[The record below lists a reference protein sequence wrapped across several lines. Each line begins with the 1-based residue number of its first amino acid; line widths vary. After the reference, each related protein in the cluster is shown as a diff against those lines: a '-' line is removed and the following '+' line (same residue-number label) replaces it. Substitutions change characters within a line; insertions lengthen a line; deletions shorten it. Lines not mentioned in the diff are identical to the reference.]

1 MKIYNTLTRS
11 KEEFEPIALNK
22 VKMYTCGQTTYND
35 IHMGNARFYVVFDAI
50 RRYLEYRG
58 YDVDF
63 VQNFTDI
70 DDKIIARAIEEDIST
85 QEIAEKYIA
94 STLADLDALNVKR
107 ATVNPRV
114 TEEMPEIIAMIQQL
128 IDSGHA
134 YEKNGTVY
142 YNVAAFPGYGKL
154 SKKNIDELESGARVE
169 VEEDKENPTDFVLW
183 KPAKP
188 DEPKWASPW
197 GDGRPGWHI
206 ECSATV
212 RKYLG
217 DQIDIHG
224 GGADLIFPH
233 HENEIA
239 QTEALTGKDFARYW
253 THCGILTVDHKKMS
267 KSRGNFAT
275 LQEVAEKFPYDVIR
289 FFFLSGHYRM
299 PMEFTE
305 TVLNA
310 AQQGLTRIKT
320 CYNNITHS
328 LDSAPPAPDALQKES
343 IEEYIDRVMPALDIN
358 SDEAN
363 ALSVTA
369 EFELAK
375 RAYHENFIDA
385 MDDDFNTADAIT
397 TIFELVRHIN
407 VFLARELKPYK
418 EFLADARDA
427 LTQYMD
433 ILGIDIEKLQGEA
446 QDASFNEKVEALIA
460 ARQAARKNK
469 DFACSDRIRDELTA
483 MGITLEDTREGVRWH
498 RA

>member
-1 MKIYNTLTRS
+1 MKIYNTLTRN
-11 KEEFEPIALNK
+11 KEEFLPITPGK

-58 YDVDF
+58 YAVEF

-70 DDKIIARAIEEDIST
+70 DDKIIARASEEGIST
-85 QEIAEKYIA
+85 KEIAEKYIA
-94 STLADLDALNVKR
+94 STLADLETLNVKR

-114 TEEMPEIIAMIQQL
+114 TEEMPEIIEMIQQL
-128 IDSGHA
+128 IAGGHA

-142 YNVAAFPGYGKL
+142 YNVSAFEPYGKL

-169 VEEDKENPTDFVLW
+169 VEDEKNNPIDFVLW

-206 ECSATV
+206 ECSATA

-217 DQIDIHG
+217 DEIDIHG

-239 QTEALTGKDFARYW
+239 QTEALTGKDFARTW
-253 THCGILTVDHKKMS
+253 MHCGILTVDHKKMS

-275 LQEVAEKFPYDVIR
+275 LQEVTEKFPHDVIR
-289 FFFLSGHYRM
+289 FFFLTGHYRM

-305 TVLNA
+305 TVLSA

-328 LDSAPPAPDALQKES
+328 LETAVNAPAELQKDT
-343 IEEYIDRVMPALDIN
+343 IEEYIERVLPTLDTN
-358 SDEAN
+358 SD
-363 ALSVTA
+363 V
-369 EFELAK
+369 
-375 RAYHENFIDA
+375 
-385 MDDDFNTADAIT
+385 AI
-397 TIFELVRHIN
+397 
-407 VFLARELKPYK
+407 
-418 EFLADARDA
+418 
-427 LTQYMD
+427 
-433 ILGIDIEKLQGEA
+433 
-446 QDASFNEKVEALIA
+446 
-460 ARQAARKNK
+460 
-469 DFACSDRIRDELTA
+469 
-483 MGITLEDTREGVRWH
+483 
-498 RA
+498 